1 MYEFIA
7 SMISY
12 LAGIIRLLCR
22 SVLHPRLFRPLPMH
36 SVCPTILV
44 SAAGERSRGRGKRE
58 RRASNCRER
67 GKRKRPSQSR
77 LERERGRVN
86 GSHGATL
93 LSSGSRQLSRSG
105 GQTLQGENNI
115 NTQRMAHSDLE
126 KISHLSCFIVTFQY
140 GTKKS
145 FCSQ

>member
-1 MYEFIA
+1 
-7 SMISY
+7 
-12 LAGIIRLLCR
+12 
-22 SVLHPRLFRPLPMH
+22 MH

-58 RRASNCRER
+58 RKRESNCRE
-67 GKRKRPSQSR
+67 GEEEAVPVEVG
-77 LERERGRVN
+77 ERAREGERIAWCDSFLFRVE
-86 GSHGATL
+86 T
-93 LSSGSRQLSRSG
+93 G